1 MLAGVSNQVD
11 QDLSDPLLVSSDDR
25 VMKFWVH
32 VELQGYLPAIA
43 LLRVY
48 IVDETEDVIDWVLF
62 TLEGEVVSIDCLQ
75 VNDIVNEEEQECW
88 RDLGQLK
95 LLEYGSL
102 DPQIGLLLDIDL
114 VDWLEE

>member
-48 IVDETEDVIDWVLF
+48 IVDETEDVID
-62 TLEGEVVSIDCLQ
+62 
-75 VNDIVNEEEQECW
+75 
-88 RDLGQLK
+88 
-95 LLEYGSL
+95 
-102 DPQIGLLLDIDL
+102 
-114 VDWLEE
+114 